1 MLPVQALGK
10 GLFQTWLLAASG
22 ITRLVD
28 GPLSLGVFT
37 SSSLCA
43 SPPLHPHLPF
53 LLKPSVLWKRGP
65 PY

>member
-37 SSSLCA
+37 SSSL
-43 SPPLHPHLPF
+43 
-53 LLKPSVLWKRGP
+53 
-65 PY
+65 

>member
-22 ITRLVD
+22 ITPLVD

-37 SSSLCA
+37 SSSL
-43 SPPLHPHLPF
+43 
-53 LLKPSVLWKRGP
+53 
-65 PY
+65 